1 MAWNETGKFKF
12 PAFSELPNE
21 LPVAVW
27 QHAPRVRIG
36 MLHVCVIFHD
46 FCMLA
51 IVQDRRE
58 DKLVILLARTSMR
71 AGSKPIFPLPS
82 NILTFTTRAGF
93 FGSPGSPAE
102 KLP

>member
-1 MAWNETGKFKF
+1 MQILMRKPPSLGAPAAGLQRHVSLYDDFAEHALFIVAWNEAGKFEF
-12 PAFSELPNE
+12 PAFSEFPNE

-58 DKLVILLARTSMR
+58 DKLVILLA
-71 AGSKPIFPLPS
+71 LV
-82 NILTFTTRAGF
+82 L
-93 FGSPGSPAE
+93 
-102 KLP
+102 